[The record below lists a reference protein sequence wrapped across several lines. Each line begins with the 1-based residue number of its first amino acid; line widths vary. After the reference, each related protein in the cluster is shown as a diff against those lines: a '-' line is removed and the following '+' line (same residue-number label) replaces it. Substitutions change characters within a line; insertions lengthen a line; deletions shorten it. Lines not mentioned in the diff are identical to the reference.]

1 MLGQTHHFVRC
12 NKGKLDYAE
21 KRYAAETQR
30 LYSVLNTRLDGRDF
44 IADPCR
50 GTYSSADMACLPW
63 VSRFEWQEADLNN
76 FPNIKDWYLRIA
88 ARPTVQAGYSVPKF
102 TAEVPMP
109 LECPH
114 SVVHDKC

>member
-1 MLGQTHHFVRC
+1 MPPIQSCAFQQKVPRVGQAARRNEATVTKSERRDLGPMLGQTHHFVRC

-44 IADPCR
+44 IAGPCR

-63 VSRFEWQEADLNN
+63 VSRFEWQEAD
-76 FPNIKDWYLRIA
+76 
-88 ARPTVQAGYSVPKF
+88 
-102 TAEVPMP
+102 
-109 LECPH
+109 
-114 SVVHDKC
+114 